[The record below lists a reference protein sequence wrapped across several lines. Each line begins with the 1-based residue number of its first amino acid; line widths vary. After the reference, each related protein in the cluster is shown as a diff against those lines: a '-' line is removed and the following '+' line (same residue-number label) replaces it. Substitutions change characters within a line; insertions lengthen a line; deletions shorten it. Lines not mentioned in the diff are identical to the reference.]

1 MKENISIFF
10 GVVFV
15 MSMVAATG
23 AVETDQYLLA
33 SVMTLLG
40 ITTGL
45 LTIMLGNK

>member
-1 MKENISIFF
+1 MKQNISTFF
-10 GVVFV
+10 GVVFI

-33 SVMTLLG
+33 AVMTLLG

-45 LTIMLGNK
+45 LTIILGNK